1 MAEAANGPTV
11 LVVDDEPAVRHVIT
25 RLLSE
30 AGYRVL
36 TAMSGPEALDRLQE
50 AGPIQVLL
58 TDLRMPTMNGV
69 QLALRVLHLWP
80 GTRVVIMAAYPSEDP
95 LAWPV
100 LIKPFPLGELEGEIR
115 RALGG
120 PDARG
125 GSGDYAARVE

>member
-1 MAEAANGPTV
+1 MAEAANGPTI
-11 LVVDDEPAVRHVIT
+11 LVVDDEPAVRIVIT
-25 RLLSE
+25 RLLLE

-36 TAMSGPEALDRLQE
+36 SAMSGPEALDRLQE

-69 QLALRVLHLWP
+69 QLALRVLHLCP
-80 GTRVVIMAAYPSEDP
+80 GTRVVIMAAYPSDDP

-100 LIKPFPLGELEGEIR
+100 LIKPFPLSVLEAEIR
-115 RALGG
+115 RALDG

-125 GSGDYAARVE
+125 GSGDHAARVE